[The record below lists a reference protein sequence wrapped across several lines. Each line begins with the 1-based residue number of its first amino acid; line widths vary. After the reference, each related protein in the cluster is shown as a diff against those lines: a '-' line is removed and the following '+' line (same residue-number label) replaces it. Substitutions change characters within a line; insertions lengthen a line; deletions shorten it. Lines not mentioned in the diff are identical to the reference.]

1 MNFIYKVKIGSNG
14 YTFANKF
21 DALKFAELAKGH
33 QDYEEKITI
42 VHVQRSDIITQV
54 ILHGVGQV
62 IHQLGLIID
71 ISLADIQHL
80 A

>member
-1 MNFIYKVKIGSNG
+1 MNFIYKVKIGYNG

-42 VHVQRSDIITQV
+42 IVEREKE
-54 ILHGVGQV
+54 
-62 IHQLGLIID
+62 
-71 ISLADIQHL
+71 
-80 A
+80 